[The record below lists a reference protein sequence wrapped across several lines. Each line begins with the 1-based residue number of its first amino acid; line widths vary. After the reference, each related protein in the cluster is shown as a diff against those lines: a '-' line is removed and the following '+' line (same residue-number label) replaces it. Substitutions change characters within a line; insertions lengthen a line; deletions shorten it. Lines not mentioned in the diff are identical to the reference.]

1 MFSPDFKIE
10 SSKDSSTASLREAIA
25 QIGVLKIIERGKVIL
40 SNATISD
47 FFFVVTKGV
56 FKTVKYIDRKEFI
69 LGFTFPGDI
78 DGEPQALL
86 GHSLTPF
93 SVKAVVAS
101 EVLICRWHDL
111 ETFLQK
117 EKYLVTVNYFLI
129 QYIAILQNRLI
140 ESIALTAEER
150 YKNLIQHHA
159 QHLKQIPIS
168 DLARYL
174 GITKQS
180 LSRIRSKK
188 F

>member
-10 SSKDSSTASLREAIA
+10 SSKDASTKSLREAIA
-25 QIGVLKIIERGKVIL
+25 QIGVLKKIERGKVIL
-40 SNATISD
+40 SSVTVSD
-47 FFFVVTKGV
+47 FFFVVKKGV
-56 FKTVKYIDRKEFI
+56 FKTIKYIDRKEFI
-69 LGFTFPGDI
+69 LGFTFTGDI
-78 DGEPQALL
+78 DGEPQALH
-86 GHSLTPF
+86 GHSLSPF

-117 EKYLVTVNYFLI
+117 EKYLHTVNYFLT
-129 QYIAILQNRLI
+129 QYIAVLQNRLI
-140 ESIALTAEER
+140 ESIALTAEDR
-150 YKNLIQHHA
+150 YKNLIQHHS

>member
-10 SSKDSSTASLREAIA
+10 SSKESSTASFREAIA
-25 QIGVLKIIERGKVIL
+25 QIGVLKKIERGKVML
-40 SNATISD
+40 SNATKSD
-47 FFFVVTKGV
+47 FFFVVRKGV

-69 LGFTFPGDI
+69 LGFTFSGDI
-78 DGEPQALL
+78 DGEPQTLL
-86 GHSLTPF
+86 GSLTPF

-140 ESIALTAEER
+140 ESIALTAEDR
-150 YKNLIQHHA
+150 YKNLIQHHS